1 MSAIDGFLLRPPA
14 RRRVLRL
21 AVLIL
26 SVAMVGPAFATDGPP
41 PQMASTLQELAF
53 VVGTLFPRLDG
64 SVTAVQGAA
73 VEIDRGLNQGLRPGL
88 VLTVTRLGT
97 TFHHP
102 LTGVVLGDSEMRLGV
117 LIIEHVSAEHAVGR
131 FIGEAGAT
139 TAIVQPGDRV
149 RTDDGL
155 LPVALAS
162 TATSQVVTARFR
174 EALEESGRFQLRSF
188 TPAVPVPVLLTD
200 SQQPAIECG
209 GPCGSDQSSSVA
221 PTPPSKCGG
230 PCRSDQASSV
240 ATTPQFSL
248 LTEIKPLAAAA
259 LAQGA
264 DYLIIFD
271 ARMRPAGQM
280 GAVLIV
286 ETREGLQVDAVQ
298 LPLQLKP
305 GELPAGSSAA
315 DPAEPRHEAV
325 ASRQGRAIQVVDLPY
340 RAEHVVLGDLDG
352 DGAPEAAVSDG
363 HRIRIYRLKS
373 LTPELIAEEPPGR
386 ADRRQLAI
394 DLADINHAGHPQLF
408 VTAMTGDEL
417 DSYVLEW
424 RSGRLASVADH
435 QPYYFRVLAPPK
447 GPVLLLG
454 QKRSL
459 TAAFYDR
466 VMTLDWTGRA
476 YREGEALTLP
486 DGVTIFDFT
495 VADLA
500 HDGRG
505 QLLYRDPNNRL
516 VLVDP
521 DGRVLGRS
529 QESFGGVETYV
540 EYRPIAVTQGQ
551 DLPARARIPVR
562 LTVADLD
569 GDGAMD
575 VVVPQNV
582 PWTSRLERL
591 KVYRFGQVH
600 LLRWEGRQF
609 SERWSIPRVDGI
621 IADVAVAR
629 LLGPRGG
636 AQVLLLITPTV
647 EEKVS
652 DVTSLFT
659 SQSQLL
665 FYAVPH
671 GLGKGNG

>member
-1 MSAIDGFLLRPPA
+1 MASVLSRFPRVCAVAVSLLRPSTCRQAIKPV
-14 RRRVLRL
+14 VL
-21 AVLIL
+21 AL
-26 SVAMVGPAFATDGPP
+26 SFAMVVSASAAAPL
-41 PQMASTLQELAF
+41 PQTASTLQELAF

-97 TFHHP
+97 PFRHP
-102 LTGVVLGDSEMRLGV
+102 LTGVVLGDSEMRLGL

-139 TAIVQPGDRV
+139 AAIVQPGDRV

-162 TATSQVVTARFR
+162 TAASQVVTARFR
-174 EALEESGRFQLRSF
+174 EALEETGRFQLRPF
-188 TPAVPVPVLLTD
+188 TPSIPVPVLLSD
-200 SQQPAIECG
+200 GPIPAV
-209 GPCGSDQSSSVA
+209 DL
-221 PTPPSKCGG
+221 SK
-230 PCRSDQASSV
+230 
-240 ATTPQFSL
+240 
-248 LTEIKPLAAAA
+248 EIAPLAAEA

-271 ARMRPAGQM
+271 ARMRPSGVM
-280 GAVLIV
+280 GAVMIV
-286 ETREGLQVDAVQ
+286 DTREGQQVDAVQ
-298 LPLQLKP
+298 LPLHLNP
-305 GELPAGSSAA
+305 GELPAVSSADTA
-315 DPAEPRHEAV
+315 DPLQQAM
-325 ASRQGRAIQVVDLPY
+325 ASRQGQAFRVVDLPY
-340 RAEHVVLGDLDG
+340 RAEHFVLGDLDG

-363 HRIRIYRLKS
+363 NRLRIYRLTS
-373 LTPELIAEEPPGR
+373 LTTELIAEEPAGR
-386 ADRRQLAI
+386 ASRRQLAI
-394 DLADINHAGHPQLF
+394 DLADINQTGHPQLF

-424 RSGRLASVADH
+424 RNGQLMSVADH

-459 TAAFYDR
+459 TSAFYDR
-466 VMTLDWTGRA
+466 VMTLEWTGQT
-476 YREGEALTLP
+476 YREGETLTLP

-495 VADLA
+495 VADLT

-505 QLLYRDPNNRL
+505 QLLYLDPNDRL
-516 VLVDP
+516 VLVNP

-529 QESFGGVETYV
+529 HESFGGVDTYV
-540 EYRPIAVTQGQ
+540 EYRPMEVTQGQ
-551 DLPARARIPVR
+551 DLPARARIPAR

-569 GDGAMD
+569 GDGVME
-575 VVVPQNV
+575 VVIPQNV

-609 SERWSIPRVDGI
+609 DEPWSIPRVDGI
-621 IADVAVAR
+621 IADLAVAR
-629 LLGPRGG
+629 RLGPGGG
-636 AQVLLLITPTV
+636 AQVLLLVNPTV
-647 EEKVS
+647 EDKVS
-652 DVTSLFT
+652 DLKSLFT

-665 FYAVPH
+665 FYSVPRAS
-671 GLGKGNG
+671 GKGNG

>member
-1 MSAIDGFLLRPPA
+1 MVMVPLRFPPVSAIDGFLLRPPA

-188 TPAVPVPVLLTD
+188 TPAVPVPVLLAD
-200 SQQPAIECG
+200 SQQPAV
-209 GPCGSDQSSSVA
+209 DVA
-221 PTPPSKCGG
+221 KET
-230 PCRSDQASSV
+230 
-240 ATTPQFSL
+240 L
-248 LTEIKPLAAAA
+248 LLAAAA

-271 ARMRPAGQM
+271 ARMRQAGQM

-340 RAEHVVLGDLDG
+340 RAEHFVLGDLDG

-516 VLVDP
+516 VLVNP

>member
-1 MSAIDGFLLRPPA
+1 MVMVPLRFPPVRAIDGFLLRPPA
-14 RRRVLRL
+14 RRHVLRL

-26 SVAMVGPAFATDGPP
+26 SFAMVGPAFATDGPP

-97 TFHHP
+97 TFRHP
-102 LTGVVLGDSEMRLGV
+102 LTGVVLGDTEMRLGV
-117 LIIEHVSAEHAVGR
+117 LIIEHASAEHAVGR

-200 SQQPAIECG
+200 SQQPAV
-209 GPCGSDQSSSVA
+209 DVA
-221 PTPPSKCGG
+221 KET
-230 PCRSDQASSV
+230 
-240 ATTPQFSL
+240 L
-248 LTEIKPLAAAA
+248 PLAAAA

-271 ARMRPAGQM
+271 ARMRQAGQM

-298 LPLQLKP
+298 LPLQLNT

-315 DPAEPRHEAV
+315 DPAEPRHEAL

-340 RAEHVVLGDLDG
+340 RAEHFVLGDLDG

-476 YREGEALTLP
+476 YREGETLTLP

-495 VADLA
+495 VADLT

-516 VLVDP
+516 VLVNP

-540 EYRPIAVTQGQ
+540 VYHPMAVTQGQ
-551 DLPARARIPVR
+551 DLPARARIPAR
-562 LTVADLD
+562 LSVADFN

-647 EEKVS
+647 EEQAS

-659 SQSQLL
+659 SQSQML